1 MMVKCQEIYLIV
13 SLLKKKK
20 KKVGLLSES
29 FYAFKWG
36 IVVIGV

>member
-1 MMVKCQEIYLIV
+1 MVKCQEIYLIV
-13 SLLKKKK
+13 SLLK